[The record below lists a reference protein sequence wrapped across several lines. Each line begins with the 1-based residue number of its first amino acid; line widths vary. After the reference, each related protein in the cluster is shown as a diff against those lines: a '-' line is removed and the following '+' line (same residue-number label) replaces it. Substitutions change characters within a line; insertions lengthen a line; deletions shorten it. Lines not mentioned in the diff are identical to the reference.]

1 MEKIKTETAAATSAP
16 ETEETVVVIMGDG
29 PAPEAL
35 RKAFPNAEFVDT
47 SDPVRPVDNDVS
59 PDLMK
64 EIAESLTKLRF
75 VASDAGCP
83 MHESVLSDKS
93 LKGTPIPKKVEERMR
108 IVAYATLKDI
118 AGQYGLCFNEQELL
132 AFYNL
137 SLATSPSL
145 AMQSA
150 HLACNDFLSQ
160 WGK

>member
-1 MEKIKTETAAATSAP
+1 MEKINQETAAAPAA
-16 ETEETVVVIMGDG
+16 TEEVKVIIMGDG

-47 SDPVRPVDNDVS
+47 SDPAHPVDNEVS

-75 VASDAGCP
+75 VANEAGCP

-118 AGQYGLCFNEQELL
+118 AGQYGLCFNEQEFL

>member
-1 MEKIKTETAAATSAP
+1 MEKINTETAAAPAA
-16 ETEETVVVIMGDG
+16 TEEVKVVIMGDG

-47 SDPVRPVDNDVS
+47 SDPVRLVDNDVS
-59 PDLMK
+59 P
-64 EIAESLTKLRF
+64 ESLTKLRF

-83 MHESVLSDKS
+83 MHESALSDKS
-93 LKGTPIPKKVEERMR
+93 LKGTPIPKKTEERMR